1 MGAFHF
7 YTETRPE
14 IDHMPFV
21 GVMLKIMLT
30 NAHQTKNYE
39 IIWRRK
45 KKSKKSG
52 RTSGTSEMESVMP
65 RQLVLSK
72 CH

>member
-1 MGAFHF
+1 MGVFHF

-30 NAHQTKNYE
+30 NAHRTKNYE
-39 IIWRRK
+39 IIWRK
-45 KKSKKSG
+45 INKSG

-65 RQLVLSK
+65 RPLVLSK